1 MTVTLNRLSYVYAQK
16 LISNRRCVLDEGDR
30 WTYHKP
36 ARAAQK
42 RFIEEHGLVEFAW
55 WHLGEDDE
63 QAPNSKHRY
72 QFPYGDFER
81 VHRCAVLA
89 AQARADQYEYADI
102 ELAAAHLRGLLDALM
117 ELQTRRPRDQGHVRS
132 R

>member
-16 LISNRRCVLDEGDR
+16 LISNRRCELDEGDR

-42 RFIEEHGLVEFAW
+42 RFIEEHGLAEFAW

-63 QAPNSKHRY
+63 QAPNSKRRY
-72 QFPYGDFER
+72 QFPYGDFDR

-89 AQARADQYEYADI
+89 AEARAARCEYADI
-102 ELAAAHLRGLLDALM
+102 EWAAAHLCGLLDALM
-117 ELQTRRPRDQGHVRS
+117 ELQIRRPRDQGHVRS